1 LIFPVHVLP
10 RFIFSFNV
18 RDPSGATAANARL
31 ESARAEL
38 DAAETRWLELSEF
51 A

>member
-1 LIFPVHVLP
+1 MIFPVHVLP

-18 RDPSGATAANARL
+18 RDPSGAATANARL
-31 ESARAEL
+31 ETVRAEL

>member
-1 LIFPVHVLP
+1 MIFPVRVLP

-18 RDPSGATAANARL
+18 RDPSGAATANARL
-31 ESARAEL
+31 ETVRAEL